1 MRLPVMA
8 MDNSPR
14 EERSFKPR
22 IGGRRGQIP
31 FQRAPRFCPSVIA
44 RAQVRFQKV
53 AGFARSRPP
62 RKGGTRC
69 VADVLRPRAGSRRC
83 IVKARIVP
91 MNARGMK
98 AAHLHLAYIERDG
111 VERDGSEG
119 RLYGAG
125 ETVDR
130 AALVDA
136 IPGERHQFRF
146 IVSPED
152 DVDLTRFTRDLMRNV
167 ERDVGLRLQWGAV
180 NHYNTD
186 NPHVHVVVRGVDA
199 DGRQVWIDRAYISER
214 MRWRAQHILTDEL
227 GPRLQPEIERQRDR
241 EVGQVRLTSLDRD
254 LMHAVTPDHT
264 TNLARLG
271 RVAEDEE
278 RRRLVGRLR
287 TLETLKLAE
296 QTSPGSWRLDPNWQT
311 SLRELG
317 ERDDILK
324 RLRGTMGEDGN
335 PELFE
340 IVDSRSDREPIEGVL
355 RRKGLHD
362 ELRGDTYAVVET
374 QRGQASYVRLDAFTA
389 ESLVEGSIVRVAVE
403 TQKWS
408 KPMDRVLQ
416 QVARENRGVYDAKAH
431 LDALKRR
438 PLEVGGTAV
447 APEEVV
453 AANVRRL
460 ARLERHQQVTRLDD
474 GRWRVPS
481 DLVQALEA
489 RDVAHPRRLVRAE
502 TVALPLGRQI
512 TLRAPCWLDTQDP
525 AAPRVH
531 YGMGSEVRTA
541 IAEREGFLR
550 GLGIAYEPGARRLV
564 ALQRLERL
572 DLGRRLAAEKGVTA
586 LAAPVP
592 GMRGRMFAC
601 GQDASGMHLVYVL
614 DQMNRRLVV
623 MPAPREAAGLI
634 GRQVTIGRDANG
646 RFLVR
651 AAGVGRGL

>member
-1 MRLPVMA
+1 MA
-8 MDNSPR
+8 MDDSPR
-14 EERSFKPR
+14 EERSFRPR
-22 IGGRRGQIP
+22 IGGRRGQVP

-44 RAQVRFQKV
+44 RAQVRFQKA
-53 AGFARSRPP
+53 AGLARSRPP

-98 AAHLHLAYIERDG
+98 AARLHLAYIERDG

-125 ETVDR
+125 EAVDR

-136 IPGERHQFRF
+136 IPGEEHQFRF

-152 DVDLTRFTRDLMRNV
+152 DVDLTQFTRDLMRNV

-186 NPHVHVVVRGVDA
+186 NPHTHVVVRGIDA

-227 GPRLQPEIERQRDR
+227 GPRPQHEIDHQLDR

-254 LMHAVTPDHT
+254 LVHAVTPDHT
-264 TNLARLG
+264 TDLARLG
-271 RVAEDEE
+271 RVAEDED

-296 QTSPGSWRLDPNWQT
+296 QTSPGAWRLDPNWQ
-311 SLRELG
+311 SALRELG

-324 RLRGTMGEDGN
+324 RLRGAMGADGN

-340 IVDSRSDREPIEGVL
+340 IVDARSDRAPIEGVL

-362 ELRGDTYAVVET
+362 ELRGDVYAVVET
-374 QRGQASYVRLDAFTA
+374 QRGQAAYVRLDAVTA
-389 ESLVEGSIVRVAVE
+389 ESLAEGAVVRVAVE
-403 TQKWS
+403 TQRWS

-416 QVARENRGVYDAKAH
+416 QVARENGGVYDAHAH

-438 PLEVGGTAV
+438 PLEVGGKAV

-453 AANVRRL
+453 AANIRRL
-460 ARLERHQQVTRLDD
+460 ARLERHQLVTRLND
-474 GRWRVPS
+474 GRWRVPVA
-481 DLVQALEA
+481 LVKALEA
-489 RDVAHPRRLVRAE
+489 RDVSHPRRLVRAE
-502 TVALPLGRQI
+502 TLAPPLERQV
-512 TLRAPCWLDTQDP
+512 TMRAPCWLDSQDP

-531 YGMGSEVRTA
+531 YGMGSQVRTA
-541 IAEREGFLR
+541 IAERERFLR
-550 GLGIAYEPGARRLV
+550 GLGIAHEPREQRLS
-564 ALQRLERL
+564 ALQQLQWL
-572 DLGRRLAAEKGVTA
+572 DVGRRLAAEQGVTA
-586 LAAPVP
+586 LDAPAP

-601 GQDASGMHLVYVL
+601 GQDAAGTQLVYVL
-614 DQMNRRLVV
+614 DQTNRRLVV
-623 MPAPREAAGLI
+623 MPAPHEAPALI
-634 GRQVTIGRDANG
+634 GRQVTIGRDASG

-651 AAGVGRGL
+651 ADGLGRGL